1 MNSNSNNNNN
11 SGSASVT
18 DNVNPSNQQP
28 ISSTVEMADPMPST
42 DMKQTMQFVDDTAL
56 QSVTLPNP
64 ILPNV
69 DILSGSLED
78 REHTVADVL
87 SRPVVIGNVTWA
99 DTQTENSE
107 IATYNFPE
115 KLISSSPNIPDKL
128 AHFTFLRPISRF
140 DSL

>member
-99 DTQTENSE
+99 DTQDRKSVV
-107 IATYNFPE
+107 
-115 KLISSSPNIPDKL
+115 
-128 AHFTFLRPISRF
+128 
-140 DSL
+140 